1 MHCHNHF
8 FLVLKEDITLYL
20 VSSTWGYTTTGAKDN
35 SDTRSLTGKQETIET
50 KDANY
55 MEANYLDAY
64 YNDSKSMDMD
74 TAEKNFRDTET
85 LSKSEGSVKAS
96 GGETST
102 LLSYIN
108 IDKDGWVLFVYQ
120 YAYNAELQK
129 ELFFF
134 HMNHTV

>member
-1 MHCHNHF
+1 
-8 FLVLKEDITLYL
+8 
-20 VSSTWGYTTTGAKDN
+20 
-35 SDTRSLTGKQETIET
+35 
-50 KDANY
+50 

-64 YNDSKSMDMD
+64 YNDSKSKD
-74 TAEKNFRDTET
+74 TAEKNFMDTEI
-85 LSKSEGSVKAS
+85 LSQSEGSAKES

-120 YAYNAELQK
+120 YAELQK

-134 HMNHTV
+134 NMSL

>member
-1 MHCHNHF
+1 
-8 FLVLKEDITLYL
+8 
-20 VSSTWGYTTTGAKDN
+20 
-35 SDTRSLTGKQETIET
+35 
-50 KDANY
+50 

-64 YNDSKSMDMD
+64 YNDSKSIDLD

-85 LSKSEGSVKAS
+85 LSSEGSVKAT

-120 YAYNAELQK
+120 YAELQK
-129 ELFFF
+129 ELFSF
-134 HMNHTV
+134 NISL

>member
-1 MHCHNHF
+1 
-8 FLVLKEDITLYL
+8 
-20 VSSTWGYTTTGAKDN
+20 
-35 SDTRSLTGKQETIET
+35 
-50 KDANY
+50 

-108 IDKDGWVLFVYQ
+108 IDKDGWVLFVSQ
-120 YAYNAELQK
+120 IKPQK
-129 ELFFF
+129 FKQQTAGESQAHCAKVRALKLAS
-134 HMNHTV
+134 

>member
-8 FLVLKEDITLYL
+8 FLELKEVITLYL

-35 SDTRSLTGKQETIET
+35 SDTRSLTGKQEITET

-64 YNDSKSMDMD
+64 YNDSKSMD

-85 LSKSEGSVKAS
+85 LSKSEGSVTES

-120 YAYNAELQK
+120 YTELQK
-129 ELFFF
+129 ELFSF
-134 HMNHTV
+134 NISL

>member
-1 MHCHNHF
+1 
-8 FLVLKEDITLYL
+8 
-20 VSSTWGYTTTGAKDN
+20 
-35 SDTRSLTGKQETIET
+35 
-50 KDANY
+50 

-64 YNDSKSMDMD
+64 YNDSKSMD

-85 LSKSEGSVKAS
+85 LSKSEGSVTES

-120 YAYNAELQK
+120 YAELQK

-134 HMNHTV
+134 NMSL

>member
-1 MHCHNHF
+1 MVKYINNAYVWLVFALHC
-8 FLVLKEDITLYL
+8 DI

-35 SDTRSLTGKQETIET
+35 SDTRSLTGKQEITET

-64 YNDSKSMDMD
+64 YNDSKSMD

-85 LSKSEGSVKAS
+85 LSKSEGSVTES

-120 YAYNAELQK
+120 YAELQK

-134 HMNHTV
+134 NMSLWLPCS

>member
-8 FLVLKEDITLYL
+8 FLELKEVITLYL

-35 SDTRSLTGKQETIET
+35 SDTRSLTGKQEIAET

-64 YNDSKSMDMD
+64 YNDSKSMD

-85 LSKSEGSVKAS
+85 LSKSEGSVTES

-120 YAYNAELQK
+120 YAELQK

-134 HMNHTV
+134 NMSL